1 VSNTWGRVGDF
12 GVAVRAR
19 RAGIAAS
26 FMQGLLYAG
35 VTAGL
40 LYAITQAYGEQ
51 FDAAYQT
58 LAVLAAAFTFLMLGR
73 FDLLAS
79 WRMGRPGS
87 VGTHLLYSWMAVIG
101 LILFLGYVTQ
111 TTAYFSRIILTG
123 WFVMTPALLAL
134 VNIVARAFT
143 TRFVPDVLAQ
153 RRAVIVFANDS
164 AQLLARSLHESELYH
179 LEGFFDDRS
188 SERLGS
194 SGRIGRHLGRLG
206 DLVAYVREHAIDVVF
221 IMLPEQ
227 GIGRATDLVDELGDT
242 TASVY
247 CVPNYALYDLI
258 GAEFSEVEGVP
269 VLRVTETP
277 LFGIDGLYKYVFDM
291 VFAASALV
299 VLAPLMLLICLAVRF
314 ESPGPVIYR
323 QVRYGLNG
331 RSFEVYKFRSMRVND
346 PSGRIV
352 QVSRHDPRVT
362 TVGRFLRRTSLDEL
376 PQLVNVLKGDMSL
389 VGPRPHAV
397 QHNEFYRKSVKRYM
411 LRHKVKPGITGWAQ
425 INGLRGNTDQLAH
438 MEERVRYDL
447 DYIRRWSPLFDLE
460 IIVKTLLIIAR
471 DRNAY

>member
-1 VSNTWGRVGDF
+1 MSNAWGKVGYY
-12 GVAVRAR
+12 GATVRASK
-19 RAGIAAS
+19 AGIAAS

-40 LYAITQAYGEQ
+40 LYLITRAYGEE
-51 FDAAYQT
+51 FDAAYQMVAI
-58 LAVLAAAFTFLMLGR
+58 LGAAFAFLMLGR

-87 VGTHLLYSWMAVIG
+87 VGTHLLYSWAAVIG
-101 LILFLGYVTQ
+101 LMLFLAYVTQ

-123 WFVMTPALLAL
+123 WFLMTPAALAL
-134 VNIVARAFT
+134 VNILARAFT
-143 TRFVPDVLAQ
+143 RRFVPDVLAQ
-153 RRAVIVFANDS
+153 RRAVIVFASES

-188 SERLGS
+188 SEHLGS
-194 SGRIGRHLGRLG
+194 SSRIGRRLG
-206 DLVAYVREHAIDVVF
+206 NLSNLVSYVRDHAIDVVF
-221 IMLPEQ
+221 IMLPEH

-247 CVPNYALYDLI
+247 CVPNYSLYDLI

-277 LFGIDGLYKYVFDM
+277 LFGIDGLYKYVFDTL
-291 VFAASALV
+291 VAAVGMILLS
-299 VLAPLMLLICLAVRF
+299 PLMLLICVVIRLD
-314 ESPGPVIYR
+314 SPGPAIYR

-331 RSFEVYKFRSMRVND
+331 RSFEVYKFRTMRVND
-346 PSGRIV
+346 PEGQIV

-376 PQLVNVLKGDMSL
+376 PQLLNVLKGDMSL

-425 INGLRGNTDQLAH
+425 INGLRGNTDELAH

-460 IIVKTLLIIAR
+460 IIFKTLLIIAR